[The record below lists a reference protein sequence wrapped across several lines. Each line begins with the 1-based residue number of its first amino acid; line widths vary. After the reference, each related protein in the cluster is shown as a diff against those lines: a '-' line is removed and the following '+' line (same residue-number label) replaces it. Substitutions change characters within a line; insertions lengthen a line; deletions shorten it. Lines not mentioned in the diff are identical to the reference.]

1 MRKPFPWSTHFKAM
15 KYSLLI
21 LLSVLFFKPVAHT
34 QNLTGTWLAENSDYK
49 IVLVHI
55 GDSCFGYTYDTG
67 MGYCKANF
75 LGVYDSATKKLK
87 GTNSSFIERTFTHSL
102 SSYRLTY
109 SKQGDA
115 AYLRGKLTPK
125 QAAMKIMSFG
135 IGVPIAY
142 KKFSDDIDTTKLMAA
157 RLAGQRPVEL
167 VEIPVD
173 TPLAEIATMPS
184 PPPTTRQQEQE
195 LSRQKESR
203 KSELVNTI
211 ETSADSLRLT
221 LHDNGEIDNDTV
233 TVFLNGKIIVNRL
246 GLSAKAYETFIPLKD
261 RDAVY
266 SIELMANNLGTIPPN
281 TAYLT
286 IYAGRQ
292 KYELRVSSD
301 YTVNARIDVKYVPAE
316 AQK

>member
-1 MRKPFPWSTHFKAM
+1 M
-15 KYSLLI
+15 KYSFLI
-21 LLSVLFFKPVAHT
+21 VLSVLFFQRSAHA

-75 LGVYDSATKKLK
+75 IGVYNDSTKKLR
-87 GTNSSFIERTFTHSL
+87 GTNPSFIARTFTHSL

-109 SKQGDA
+109 SKQGNA
-115 AYLRGKLTPK
+115 EYLSGKLMPK

-135 IGVPIAY
+135 IGAAISY
-142 KKFSDDIDTTKLMAA
+142 KKFSDEIDTTKLMAA

-167 VEIPVD
+167 VETTVD
-173 TPLAEIATMPS
+173 SSLAEKETAISPAPS
-184 PPPTTRQQEQE
+184 PVQQEQE

-203 KSELVNTI
+203 RSELVNTI
-211 ETSADSLRLT
+211 ETGADSLRLT

-246 GLSAKAYETFIPLKD
+246 GLTAKSYETFIPLKD
-261 RDAVY
+261 KDAVY

-301 YTVNARIDVKYVPAE
+301 YTVNARIDVKYIPAKE
-316 AQK
+316 

>member
-1 MRKPFPWSTHFKAM
+1 M
-15 KYSLLI
+15 KYSILI
-21 LLSVLFFKPVAHT
+21 LLSVVFFQPAAKA

-49 IVLVHI
+49 IVLVQI
-55 GDSCFGYTYDTG
+55 GDTCIGYTYDTG

-75 LGVYDSATKKLK
+75 IGIYNDSTKKLR
-87 GTNSSFIERTFTHSL
+87 GTNPSFIARTITHSL
-102 SSYRLTY
+102 SSYSLTY
-109 SKQGDA
+109 SREGNTE
-115 AYLRGKLTPK
+115 YLRGRLTAK
-125 QAAMKIMSFG
+125 QLVMKILSFG
-135 IGVPIAY
+135 IGSPITY
-142 KKFSDDIDTTKLMAA
+142 KKFSNDIDTTKLMAI
-157 RLAGQRPVEL
+157 RLAGQRPVDSIETT
-167 VEIPVD
+167 VD
-173 TPLAEIATMPS
+173 SLLAESEVA
-184 PPPTTRQQEQE
+184 PPPAAPFPDQQE

-246 GLSAKAYETFIPLKD
+246 GLTAKAYETYIPLKD

-266 SIELMANNLGTIPPN
+266 SIELMANNLGTIAPN

-286 IYAGRQ
+286 IYASRQ